1 MDLWDFL
8 HSGWDNI
15 CMFFLVLFII
25 LGGIWLLFNIT
36 PMGIV
41 IMLLLLILLK

>member
-8 HSGWDNI
+8 HGGWDNI
-15 CMFFLVLFII
+15 CMLLVVLFII
-25 LGGIWLLFNIT
+25 IGGIWLLFNIT
-36 PMGIV
+36 PMGIL